1 MLSSQRAAFSRR
13 CRICQNISFFPF
25 IRHKYMNGVTFPKT
39 NMPKDDIYT
48 KLFSIF
54 LLSRKGNNAY
64 DPYFNSMIWHITLC
78 QYLRNME
85 IMPKRSPKIPLL
97 GISLRKAIVYRL
109 KTRSDELYLLAR
121 HLAEYAFTFRL
132 FFTLFTEILHEQD
145 SRRVF
150 DVLQY
155 LINTM

>member
-39 NMPKDDIYT
+39 NMPKDNICT

-54 LLSRKGNNAY
+54 LLIRKGNNAY

-78 QYLRNME
+78 QYLQNME
-85 IMPKRSPKIPLL
+85 IMPKGAS
-97 GISLRKAIVYRL
+97 RKALLRHIAPKDYRISSENEI
-109 KTRSDELYLLAR
+109 RRLYLLV
-121 HLAEYAFTFRL
+121 RL
-132 FFTLFTEILHEQD
+132 YISIITANTGMVTMENNVER
-145 SRRVF
+145 ST
-150 DVLQY
+150 VLVAKAVSPLY
-155 LINTM
+155 C